1 MHQET
6 WVHAHLRALSFVFD
20 RGWRR
25 LSRQWC
31 VHQLFAG
38 RFQDHGAYHQWR
50 VHLYSPRKSSRDGR
64 HSALRLDVVD
74 DGVEYTFEAYAARGH
89 GPAVPRKGGLEV
101 KDSGRRKMN
110 LILMLSRRSIG
121 TSPERSPNNPSVSSN
136 ILVI

>member
-38 RFQDHGAYHQWR
+38 RFQDHGAYRRWR
-50 VHLYSPRKSSRDGR
+50 VNLHSDRRRRRDGAAHSLQFTTAGRRLHVDDVGALACRDACGSIKLEQDGLSPMHEPSTGHLYSYVSDKML
-64 HSALRLDVVD
+64 ATRL
-74 DGVEYTFEAYAARGH
+74 
-89 GPAVPRKGGLEV
+89 
-101 KDSGRRKMN
+101 
-110 LILMLSRRSIG
+110 
-121 TSPERSPNNPSVSSN
+121 SSN
-136 ILVI
+136 NN